1 MLVQIYGV
9 TTVRD
14 AVDVARLG
22 ADHVGLVVDERIDA
36 WDCVDEATA
45 RAIAEQVEEASLVA
59 LSLSTDPG
67 RIARTAALL
76 DPTIVHLA
84 RAHRMTTGALAR
96 LRDQLAPKQLMLT
109 VPVVGEGAM
118 SLALRLASLGDYLLL
133 DTAHPKTGV
142 VGATGLVHD
151 WDLSTRLVEA
161 VRCPVILAG
170 GLGPDNVADAITRV
184 RPSGVDSET
193 RTSRDDDRRRKDLAK
208 VEAFIHRA
216 RNAAVL

>member
-1 MLVQIYGV
+1 
-9 TTVRD
+9 
-14 AVDVARLG
+14 
-22 ADHVGLVVDERIDA
+22 
-36 WDCVDEATA
+36 
-45 RAIAEQVEEASLVA
+45 
-59 LSLSTDPG
+59 
-67 RIARTAALL
+67 
-76 DPTIVHLA
+76 
-84 RAHRMTTGALAR
+84 
-96 LRDQLAPKQLMLT
+96 
-109 VPVVGEGAM
+109 M
-118 SLALRLASLGDYLLL
+118 SLALRLAPLGDYLLL

-161 VRCPVILAG
+161 VRCPVILPG